1 MGFTAFMLTFP
12 ASCPKIT
19 TLGGC
24 YGTPYNPVNDSAVS
38 ILRNE
43 HVRSLIRSSFISFAD

>member
-1 MGFTAFMLTFP
+1 MLTFP